1 MLIRSHQD
9 LIRKALQKPSPNPQ
23 AIIRHAR
30 TAYFTRVLGFPLSPE
45 SYAAFLAANPCHTP
59 ADDSLLAIIQGVP
72 AWQVAAPKAD
82 LFVDKTVRDSGDG
95 PSYPGRFAE
104 LIRCIKEGTPVPG
117 VREIPDTILRDP
129 VSFTDLLRVRLSVLL
144 TDVCSPRSPSGHG
157 LRLGSHGRKRWGHQ
171 KVVRRLWPLRWT
183 RSSRLLTRLPHLGR
197 GSKAQR
203 RVLKMGRVLSERR
216 EAKKKRG
223 RLGDDFTM
231 RVA

>member
-1 MLIRSHQD
+1 MDPSAPTSSAAPPDEARESVKEADLFTAFDTYPWSKDQRFMD

-129 VSFTDLLRVRLSVLL
+129 SAKPFGSRPA
-144 TDVCSPRSPSGHG
+144 PRKPWEKEMGTPEGSEAAVAPAVDQEFPPLDPATPSGEG
-157 LRLGSHGRKRWGHQ
+157 VKGSAEGPEDG
-171 KVVRRLWPLRWT
+171 
-183 RSSRLLTRLPHLGR
+183 SS
-197 GSKAQR
+197 
-203 RVLKMGRVLSERR
+203 
-216 EAKKKRG
+216 AK
-223 RLGDDFTM
+223 
-231 RVA
+231 